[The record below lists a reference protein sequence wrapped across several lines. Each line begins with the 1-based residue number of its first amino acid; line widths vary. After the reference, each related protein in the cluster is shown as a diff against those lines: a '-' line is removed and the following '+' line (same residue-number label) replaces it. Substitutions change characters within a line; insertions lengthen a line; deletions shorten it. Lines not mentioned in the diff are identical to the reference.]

1 MANLY
6 IKNVPEDLHER
17 LRNYARVKRLTMSQ
31 AVFTAI
37 DSQVA
42 RWEFTLRL
50 AQRPK
55 TELIVN
61 AAETIREERRLRDI
75 ELDWRSTF

>member
-1 MANLY
+1 MPNLY
-6 IKNVPEDLHER
+6 VKNMPEDIHER
-17 LRNYARVKRLTMSQ
+17 LRNYARAKRLTMSE

-37 DSQVA
+37 DNQVA

-55 TELIVN
+55 TESVVN
-61 AAETIREERRLRDI
+61 AAEIIREERLLRDI